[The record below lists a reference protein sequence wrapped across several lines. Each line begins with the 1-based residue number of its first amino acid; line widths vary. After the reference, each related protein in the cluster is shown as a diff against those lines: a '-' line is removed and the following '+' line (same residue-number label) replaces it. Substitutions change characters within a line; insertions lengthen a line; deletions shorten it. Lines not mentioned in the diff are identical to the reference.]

1 MSKAVESA
9 PRWGGV
15 VKCALVLALALW
27 VTPAKAQMPCV
38 PVAVAKAKMTETGA
52 ITVATMMVDGVR
64 IEIWA
69 SPDGARFVM
78 FFVNEEGAACPLV
91 VGTDLHIT
99 NLPGGDS

>member
-1 MSKAVESA
+1 MLKARESA

-15 VKCALVLALALW
+15 VKCALVLALLW
-27 VTPAKAQMPCV
+27 VTPAAAQLPCA
-38 PVAVAKAKMTETGA
+38 PVSIAKAKMTETGA
-52 ITVATMMVDGVR
+52 IPVATMMVDGVR